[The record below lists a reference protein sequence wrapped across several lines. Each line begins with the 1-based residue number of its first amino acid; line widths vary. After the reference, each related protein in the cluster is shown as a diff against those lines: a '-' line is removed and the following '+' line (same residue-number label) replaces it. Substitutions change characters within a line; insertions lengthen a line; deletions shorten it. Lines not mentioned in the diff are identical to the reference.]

1 MLRIFLTGDN
11 HIGLKYLG
19 SGQAETLAR
28 KRISAFEQMVRTAN
42 EEKCDLFVIAGD
54 LFEKTSGI
62 GKRVIR
68 ELLGYLA
75 AFSGTVAVL
84 PGNHDYYDEEA
95 RVWQDFREELDRH
108 DNILL
113 LTEYR
118 PYEIPVDD
126 RKAVLYPAFCTS
138 KHSEPG
144 KNNLGWIRDTPIIP
158 DGRYHIGIAHGAIAG
173 ETIDQEG
180 AYFQMTREEL
190 EGIPVDVW
198 LIGHTHV
205 PVPRDLTEEYQAK
218 GKIFNAGTHVQRDVH
233 NNTEG
238 QCFIIGIGDDRKVR
252 AKKTVSGNVRFWRLP
267 VAVTAGHMEEELNR
281 AVKDLGDE
289 SVVELQLIG
298 AVTDEEYRGRNGIL
312 ERLLGRFIEGSWVD
326 ADLSRLITGDLI
338 NREFPETSL
347 AAGLLR
353 SLLDEPAEAQ
363 LAYDLLKKM
372 KEGR

>member
-19 SGQAETLAR
+19 SGQAEKLAH
-28 KRISAFEQMVRTAN
+28 KRISAFEQMVRKAN

-54 LFEKTSGI
+54 LFEKTTGI

-68 ELLGYLA
+68 ELLGYLSG
-75 AFSGTVAVL
+75 FNGTVAVL

-95 RVWQDFREELDRH
+95 KVWQDFREELDRY
-108 DNILL
+108 DNVLL
-113 LTEYR
+113 MAEYR
-118 PYEIPVDD
+118 PFEVSADD
-126 RKAVLYPAFCTS
+126 RKIVLYPAFCTS

-144 KNNLGWIRDTPIIP
+144 KNNLGWIRDTAIIP
-158 DGRYHIGIAHGAIAG
+158 DGRYHIGIAHGAIIG

-180 AYFQMTREEL
+180 AYFQMSREEL
-190 EGIPVDVW
+190 EEIPVDVW

-205 PVPRDLTEEYQAK
+205 PVPRDLTGEYQAK

-238 QCFIIGIGDDRKVR
+238 QCFIIEIGDDRKVR

-289 SVVELQLIG
+289 SVVELQITG
-298 AVTDEEYRGRNGIL
+298 AVTDEEYRGRTGIL

-372 KEGR
+372 KGGR

>member
-1 MLRIFLTGDN
+1 M
-11 HIGLKYLG
+11 
-19 SGQAETLAR
+19 S
-28 KRISAFEQMVRTAN
+28 
-42 EEKCDLFVIAGD
+42 
-54 LFEKTSGI
+54 
-62 GKRVIR
+62 
-68 ELLGYLA
+68 
-75 AFSGTVAVL
+75 
-84 PGNHDYYDEEA
+84 
-95 RVWQDFREELDRH
+95 
-108 DNILL
+108 
-113 LTEYR
+113 
-118 PYEIPVDD
+118 
-126 RKAVLYPAFCTS
+126 
-138 KHSEPG
+138 
-144 KNNLGWIRDTPIIP
+144 
-158 DGRYHIGIAHGAIAG
+158 
-173 ETIDQEG
+173 
-180 AYFQMTREEL
+180 REEL
-190 EGIPVDVW
+190 EEIPVDVW

-205 PVPRDLTEEYQAK
+205 PVPRDLTGEYQAK

-238 QCFIIGIGDDRKVR
+238 QCFIIEIGDDRKVR

-289 SVVELQLIG
+289 SVVELQITG
-298 AVTDEEYRGRNGIL
+298 AVTDEEYRGRTGIL

-372 KEGR
+372 KGGR